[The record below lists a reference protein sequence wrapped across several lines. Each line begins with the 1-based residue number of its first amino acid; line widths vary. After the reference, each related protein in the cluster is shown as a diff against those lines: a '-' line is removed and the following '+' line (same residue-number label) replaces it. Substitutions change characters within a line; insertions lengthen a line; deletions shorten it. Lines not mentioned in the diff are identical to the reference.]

1 MSPLSYFK
9 RSSIRPC
16 SYLTLF
22 IPSGFPFPLWNC
34 RDRKPIYLGNENQD
48 RFFHTVFA
56 MNKYLVSVSLR
67 SMAVLL
73 LPPQSPR
80 GLSALARLY
89 YFARPTKTALLRRL
103 GECRLRTLSH
113 HFCHSEGHS
122 IHYIFHLFKCKVIS
136 RLKLSQSPSL
146 LISGSGSWHKRS
158 LVRFCRGKHKKST
171 LRASRS

>member
-1 MSPLSYFK
+1 M
-9 RSSIRPC
+9 
-16 SYLTLF
+16 F
-22 IPSGFPFPLWNC
+22 ILSGFPFPLWNC

-67 SMAVLL
+67 SLAVLL

-158 LVRFCRGKHKKST
+158 LARFCRGKQKNLPFA
-171 LRASRS
+171 LRAREI

>member
-1 MSPLSYFK
+1 M
-9 RSSIRPC
+9 
-16 SYLTLF
+16 F

-67 SMAVLL
+67 NMAVLL

-89 YFARPTKTALLRRL
+89 YFVRPTKTAMPRRL
-103 GECRLRTLSH
+103 GECRLRTLLY
-113 HFCHSEGHS
+113 HFCHSKGPS
-122 IHYIFHLFKCKVIS
+122 IRCIFHLFKCKVIS
-136 RLKLSQSPSL
+136 RLKFLKVLRFSFPVPVVGPSALSPGFAEENIKTLPFVLRGHPS
-146 LISGSGSWHKRS
+146 HTK
-158 LVRFCRGKHKKST
+158 F
-171 LRASRS
+171 

>member
-1 MSPLSYFK
+1 M
-9 RSSIRPC
+9 
-16 SYLTLF
+16 F
-22 IPSGFPFPLWNC
+22 ILSGFPFPLWNC

-67 SMAVLL
+67 SMAILL

-89 YFARPTKTALLRRL
+89 YFVRPTKTAVLRRL
-103 GECRLRTLSH
+103 GECRLRTLLH

-122 IHYIFHLFKCKVIS
+122 IHYIFHLFKCKVIL

-146 LISGSGSWHKRS
+146 PISGSGSCPSALSPAFAEENIKSYPSRFA
-158 LVRFCRGKHKKST
+158 LVKKFE
-171 LRASRS
+171 LDL

>member
-1 MSPLSYFK
+1 M
-9 RSSIRPC
+9 
-16 SYLTLF
+16 F

-80 GLSALARLY
+80 GLSAVPHLY
-89 YFARPTKTALLRRL
+89 YFARLTKTAMLRRL
-103 GECRLRTLSH
+103 GECRLRPLFH
-113 HFCHSEGHS
+113 HFCDAEGHS

-136 RLKLSQSPSL
+136 RLKLSESPSL
-146 LISGSGSWHKRS
+146 LISGSGSWPKRS
-158 LVRFCRGKHKKST
+158 T
-171 LRASRS
+171 PRASRS